1 MSEYLEIGAA
11 KTDIT
16 CTVNGVG
23 MMGWATPGNVVKNAS
38 TPLYAR
44 AFCFFDPKTGKRLVY
59 VNAEICFVSVFLH
72 SAIIQK
78 LKDEH
83 PELGLDETNVM
94 LTAQHT
100 HSAPSG
106 FTPYVIYSM
115 PAPGFVPR
123 VFNTYRDGIVEAIVQ
138 AWKNKRPATMRM
150 AVGEFAPDVPV
161 AFNRSIS
168 AYNQNK
174 DVEPLPAELWHMAV
188 DRDMTLLRFDAPD
201 GTPIGSINW
210 FAVHTTTIHS
220 DKTTV
225 HSDNKGVAAALMEER
240 FGGVAV
246 FAQSNAGDVTPN
258 YMRHKRDKLTRGP
271 TPDDYENARIHGRF
285 QFEMAERL
293 YREAASAPEQT
304 PRVDATSGYF
314 DLSATVCE
322 PEFTD
327 GLTGCRTGPGVFGLP
342 FFAGTAEGGGVSRT
356 TFEIAKSLAMLAV
369 PRDPD
374 VQGKKIAFIET
385 VNHKILGTQNYATL
399 LGVAAGVHP
408 YIKLLKQ
415 WSDKGILGNKPFAP
429 QVLPVQL
436 ALLGG
441 VALTAIPGEPTT
453 VAGRRI
459 RKALLPRLA
468 SLGVERV
475 VAGGYANGYGGYVT
489 TKEEFE
495 VQRYE
500 GGHTLFGKW
509 TCAAFQTILCRLAEA
524 LHSDERPPLTPYRPD
539 SFTQEELDART
550 VFKF

>member
-1 MSEYLEIGAA
+1 MNNFLEIGAA

-23 MMGWATPGNVVKNAS
+23 MMGWATPGNVVKSAA

-44 AFCFFDPKTGKRLVY
+44 AFCFFDPQTDKRLAY
-59 VNAEICFVSVFLH
+59 VNAEICFFSVFLH

-123 VFNTYRDGIVEAIVQ
+123 VFNTFRDGVVEAIVR

-174 DVEPLPAELWHMAV
+174 DVEALPAELWHMAV
-188 DRDMTLLRFDAPD
+188 DRDMTLLRFDGTD

-210 FAVHTTTIHS
+210 FAVHTTTVHS

-225 HSDNKGVAAALMEER
+225 HSDNKGVAATLMEER
-240 FGGVAV
+240 FGGVSA
-246 FAQSNAGDVTPN
+246 FAQSSPGDVTPN
-258 YMRHKRDKLTRGP
+258 YMRHKRDKVTRGP

-293 YREAASAPEQT
+293 YQEAAFAPEQ
-304 PRVDATSGYF
+304 PAKVDSVSGYF

-322 PEFTD
+322 PEFTE
-327 GLTGCRTGPGVFGLP
+327 GVAGCRTGGGVFGIT
-342 FFAGTAEGGGVSRT
+342 FFTGTAEGGGVSQAT
-356 TFEIAKSLAMLAV
+356 IAVAKSLAMLAV
-369 PRDPD
+369 ARDPE
-374 VQGKKIAFIET
+374 VQGKKIPLIET
-385 VNHKILGTQNYATL
+385 LNHKILGTQNYAAL

-415 WSDKGILGNKPFAP
+415 WADKGILGSKPFAP
-429 QVLPVQL
+429 QILPVQL
-436 ALLGG
+436 ARLGG
-441 VALTAIPGEPTT
+441 LALTAMPGEPTT

-459 RKALLPRLA
+459 RKTLTPRL
-468 SLGVERV
+468 SDLGVERV
-475 VAGGYANGYGGYVT
+475 VAAGYANGYAGYIT
-489 TKEEFE
+489 TKEEYE

-509 TCAAFQTILCRLAEA
+509 TCAAFQTIFCRLAEA
-524 LHSDERPPLTPYRPD
+524 LHSEDRAPLTPHRPD
-539 SFTQEELDART
+539 HFAQEELEART